1 MVLRLGWKRL
11 DGMTLEGVRV
21 LQQMDIGKASCFS
34 RREEK
39 EADRIGIGC
48 ETNSSVSRLTARQI
62 FLPENI
68 KIFSRG
74 N

>member
-21 LQQMDIGKASCFS
+21 LQQMDIDTAPCFT

-39 EADRIGIGC
+39 EADRIGSGC
-48 ETNSSVSRLTARQI
+48 ETSSSL
-62 FLPENI
+62 
-68 KIFSRG
+68 S
-74 N
+74 